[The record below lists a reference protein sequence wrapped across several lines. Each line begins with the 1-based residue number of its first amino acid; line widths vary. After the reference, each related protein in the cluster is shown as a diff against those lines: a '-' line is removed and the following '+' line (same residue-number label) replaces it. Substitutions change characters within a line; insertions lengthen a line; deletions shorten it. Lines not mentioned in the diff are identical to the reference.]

1 MPSQNMNPLPPQNP
15 IEEFAYELWHKD
27 QDIVRRRQGNIQRLA
42 AYDKY
47 VADLVEGKSLIGI
60 ETGQPVWIGNGS
72 RFKRIEYEQV
82 LRFKTQHSIVIFTG
96 TPIVPVT
103 IVLTYPYAWASISTS
118 SATSFAAVVTGS
130 TAPLTFSIVTGAL
143 PAGLALNTT
152 TGLVSGTATTA
163 SSGTVSIKVV
173 DSNGDEDT
181 SPVYSWTVSAP
192 AVVVVLT
199 YPYNWANITTLMPT
213 NFAAVVTGATSPLT
227 FSIVTGSLP
236 SGLNLNS
243 SSGLV
248 YGTASMFAWGTS
260 GTIAIKVV
268 DTNGDEDTSPTYSWN
283 VT

>member
-1 MPSQNMNPLPPQNP
+1 MPLPNMNPLLPQNP
-15 IEEFAYELWHKD
+15 SEELDYEIWHKD
-27 QDIVRRRQGNIQRLA
+27 QDKIRHRQGNPQRLT

-72 RFKRIEYEQV
+72 TFKRLEYEGLV
-82 LRFKTQHSIVIFTG
+82 EFKTQHSIVIFTG
-96 TPIVPVT
+96 TPPVT
-103 IVLTYPYAWASISTS
+103 VVLTYPYAWASISTS

-130 TAPLTFSIVTGAL
+130 TAPLTFSIVTGSL
-143 PAGLALNTT
+143 PAGLSLNTT
-152 TGLVSGTATTA
+152 TGAITGTSTTA
-163 SSGTVSIKVV
+163 STGSVSIKVV
-173 DSNGDEDT
+173 DTNGDEDT

-192 AVVVVLT
+192 VVVVVT

-213 NFAAVVTGATSPLT
+213 SFAAVVTGATAPLT

-236 SGLNLNS
+236 SGLSLNS

-248 YGTASMFAWGTS
+248 YGTASMLAWGTS

-268 DTNGDEDTSPTYSWN
+268 DTNSDEDTSPTYSWN